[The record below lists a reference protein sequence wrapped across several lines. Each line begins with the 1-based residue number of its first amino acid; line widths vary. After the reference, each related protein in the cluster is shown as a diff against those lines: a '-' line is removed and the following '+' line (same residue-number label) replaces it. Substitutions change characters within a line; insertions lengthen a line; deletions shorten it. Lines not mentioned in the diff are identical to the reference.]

1 MKQINKEKTY
11 LYYLDDD
18 NLIHPNLYRLLN
30 VIDNDKFYSFNQYK
44 RLKGNDIRVSH
55 IDTAMV
61 IIPYKLCKNQRW
73 VLDKYESD
81 GIYIKECYD
90 NNKGKHVFV
99 SLVSPYKDQR
109 DKFKSKMGD
118 NLIEVYVHTTEVRG
132 REDFFVKD
140 YQPPTENYLD
150 IDTTNISVDVCKNLI
165 LQYEK
170 NSR

>member
-1 MKQINKEKTY
+1 MIIWLTGQPGSGKTTLCKQI
-11 LYYLDDD
+11 
-18 NLIHPNLYRLLN
+18 ILN
-30 VIDNDKFYSFNQYK
+30 MGSDVF
-44 RLKGNDIRVSH
+44 H
-55 IDTAMV
+55 IDGDDV
-61 IIPYKLCKNQRW
+61 RDLFDNKDYSEVGRKKNIELAQQISEY
-73 VLDKYESD
+73 LH
-81 GIYIKECYD
+81 
-90 NNKGKHVFV
+90 NKGKHVFV

-118 NLIEVYVHTTEVRG
+118 NLIEVYLYTSEIRG